1 MQRVAAPARVLATVL
16 CSRDIGPKA
25 PPEGAETGGGAK
37 ANRCYT
43 QVHTKESGSEYV
55 NYTGDAFATVAF
67 FKDGSHKLACAGQK
81 GHFHVYITNTVVIW
95 NTRRTH
101 PVKRLIGHTSGRK
114 RKATVNAVSG
124 NPVDNSMVASDSC
137 CPSVSCQC
145 ILPNQIQTIGGI
157 C

>member
-25 PPEGAETGGGAK
+25 PPEGAETGGGGK
-37 ANRCYT
+37 GK
-43 QVHTKESGSEYV
+43 QVLHPSAHQGVREYV